1 MTKRN
6 KPVKDWKSQ
15 LAEFDRLQAKS
26 DRDYYN
32 HTTHM
37 GSLKVLDKIRLCKG
51 RQKVS
56 INYE

>member
-1 MTKRN
+1 MANTPK
-6 KPVKDWKSQ
+6 KHWKQQ

-32 HTTHM
+32 HTTHI
-37 GSLKVLDKIRLCKG
+37 GSFKVLDKIRLRKG